1 LGSGGSD
8 PVQRARREGALYRE
22 LHSGFDADPVSEARP
37 KQKAPL
43 AGGIES
49 EESPYRTLGSLADSP
64 VLTAFPCRTRE
75 PYHAALGILEPC
87 AEGRHDG
94 RLFGATGRRRWPTSI
109 ATNALRRS
117 GESRRRGLQP
127 RRRFQAPRPIPSRP
141 ISRVEAAQ
149 AGRLR
154 LDDENSPQA
163 QRTL

>member
-1 LGSGGSD
+1 MGSGGSD

-64 VLTAFPCRTRE
+64 VPTAFPCRTRE
-75 PYHAALGILEPC
+75 HYHAALGILEPC
-87 AEGRHDG
+87 KRADTMAVCSVRPGV
-94 RLFGATGRRRWPTSI
+94 GAGRRVSLRMRLAEWRIPSAWPSTAS
-109 ATNALRRS
+109 
-117 GESRRRGLQP
+117 
-127 RRRFQAPRPIPSRP
+127 RFQAPRPIPSRP